1 MKDSITTIFCLCDDL
16 LQAMNHQD
24 DRQTRVSSAEVMCVP
39 IIACAHFGGNMARTR
54 ACLLAHNYCKVAL
67 SASRFS
73 RRLAALPREVW
84 HTLFRLLAQ
93 FFKQRNH
100 DGQRAHEGEYVVD
113 SFPVPVCHNIRIRR
127 CKLFPRE
134 HKESFRGYCA
144 SKKSYFFGFKVQLL
158 VTGVG
163 EPVEFVLTP
172 GSMADTVGFRLLE
185 LDLEAGSLIHA
196 DKGYN
201 DYGEEDLLLDAAEI
215 ILQPLR
221 RHNAKRKMPLC
232 VEFLAKPV
240 RQQVETAISQITNL
254 LPKRIHAVTQQGLE
268 LKLTCFILA
277 YAIACV

>member
-1 MKDSITTIFCLCDDL
+1 MQDSITTLFCLCDDL

-24 DRQTRVSSAEVMCVP
+24 DRQTRFSSAEVMCVP
-39 IIACAHFGGNMARTR
+39 LIACAHFGGNMARTR
-54 ACLLAHNYCKVAL
+54 AFLHAHGYFKTTL

-73 RRLAALPREVW
+73 RRLAALPRNLW
-84 HTLFRLLAQ
+84 HTLFRLIAQ
-93 FFKQRNH
+93 LFQEANS
-100 DGQRAHEGEYVVD
+100 DGAYVVD

-158 VTGVG
+158 ITGHG

-172 GSMADTVGFRLLE
+172 GSMADPAGFRLLE
-185 LDLEAGSLIHA
+185 LDLEPGALIHA

-201 DYGEEDLLLDAAEI
+201 DYGEEDLLLEAAQI
-215 ILQPLR
+215 VLQPLR

-254 LPKRIHAVTQQGLE
+254 FPKRIHAITQQGLE

-277 YAIACV
+277 YAIACL